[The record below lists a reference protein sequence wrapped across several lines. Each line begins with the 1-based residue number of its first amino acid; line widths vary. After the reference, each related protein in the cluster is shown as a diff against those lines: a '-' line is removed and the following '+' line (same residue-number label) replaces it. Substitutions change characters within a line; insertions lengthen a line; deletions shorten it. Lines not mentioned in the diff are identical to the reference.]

1 MTSFRGTT
9 GSADTQPEK
18 ENKDPSDA
26 RHESKSAQHT
36 ENLTRGNLFKR
47 QHSRSVIEQ
56 KEKVDEASVRSHPN
70 LVSVFHTASQAT
82 IGTSR
87 VAITGRILVF
97 APSFQTI
104 ILRTLIDQK
113 IKKESPLS
121 RGFFFCFFY
130 TLCAVLTIVPAKGM
144 LVVSLPP
151 RLPIIALVVVFFFP
165 STHAFSR
172 HPSLLCC
179 IHPSRASTAY
189 RPQRPDAFVGPL
201 LYPHIHSCCR
211 RRRCLHLHLTLSHR
225 YKCPATN
232 MIPTQP

>member
-1 MTSFRGTT
+1 VTSFRGTT

-36 ENLTRGNLFKR
+36 DNLTRGNLLKR

-56 KEKVDEASVRSHPN
+56 KEKVDEASVRSHLN

-130 TLCAVLTIVPAKGM
+130 TLCAALTIVPAKGM

-151 RLPIIALVVVFFFP
+151 RLPIIALVVVFFFHQHTRFP
-165 STHAFSR
+165 DTRPFCAASIHRAHRPHIDRNALTLLSVPSSIHTSTHVVVDVA
-172 HPSLLCC
+172 
-179 IHPSRASTAY
+179 ASIFT
-189 RPQRPDAFVGPL
+189 
-201 LYPHIHSCCR
+201 
-211 RRRCLHLHLTLSHR
+211 
-225 YKCPATN
+225 
-232 MIPTQP
+232 